1 MKKKKDDSKKYV
13 LVLLLYL
20 FLSLIIPTTAIT
32 IFANADKNIQAKKEI
47 IDNNKQTNEANFDK
61 EEVLQKIITLL
72 LKGTSSSK
80 YSGSKV
86 DLNIVGVRVLIV
98 YAMTYILSLVITAII
113 AQKYYN
119 EEIKLKKD
127 IRETIETILIGL
139 ATLALI
145 AFILIATVK
154 KMETNREYL
163 AFIGVIFGFIA
174 YIIIRKQTS

>member
-1 MKKKKDDSKKYV
+1 
-13 LVLLLYL
+13 
-20 FLSLIIPTTAIT
+20 
-32 IFANADKNIQAKKEI
+32 
-47 IDNNKQTNEANFDK
+47 
-61 EEVLQKIITLL
+61 
-72 LKGTSSSK
+72 
-80 YSGSKV
+80 
-86 DLNIVGVRVLIV
+86 
-98 YAMTYILSLVITAII
+98 MTYILSLVITAII
-113 AQKYYN
+113 SQKYYN